1 MSNTYLYISIL
12 KDSKLVEQEQS
23 GENKSIV
30 VKRLISMFAGASD
43 RETVWPPKSQ

>member
-1 MSNTYLYISIL
+1 MLHISIL
-12 KDSKLVEQEQS
+12 KDSKLFEQEKS

-43 RETVWPPKSQ
+43 RGTVWPPESQ